1 LSGNIAAYL
10 DITIGIRA
18 HNKAEPTNTD
28 ISHELYIGNLV
39 CVSIAIIIK
48 KKVGDLQ
55 SLTSR
60 NVVAKYKERK

>member
-48 KKVGDLQ
+48 K
-55 SLTSR
+55 R
-60 NVVAKYKERK
+60 